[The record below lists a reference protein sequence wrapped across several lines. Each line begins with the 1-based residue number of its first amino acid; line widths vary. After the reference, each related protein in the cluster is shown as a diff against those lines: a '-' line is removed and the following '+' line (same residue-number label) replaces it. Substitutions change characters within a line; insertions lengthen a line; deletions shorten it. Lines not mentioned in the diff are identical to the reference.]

1 MTRTCLPP
9 RGADDK
15 GEVPTLPAPQSL
27 R

>member
-1 MTRTCLPP
+1 MTRTCLPL

-15 GEVPTLPAPQSL
+15 GEVPTLPARRSL